1 MKNGNNLPQQP
12 YGGKTYAYIAVGCI
26 IAAFA
31 TFGLIFT
38 VIGIYALIA
47 SVLLSL
53 AALAGTNIQKKK
65 NAFKSLTV
73 IKIFAYIALAAS
85 AGTFAGGIIW
95 SAIS

>member
-1 MKNGNNLPQQP
+1 MKNGNNLPEQP

-53 AALAGTNIQKKK
+53 AALA
-65 NAFKSLTV
+65 FK
-73 IKIFAYIALAAS
+73 IGRAS
-85 AGTFAGGIIW
+85 CRDRV
-95 SAIS
+95 